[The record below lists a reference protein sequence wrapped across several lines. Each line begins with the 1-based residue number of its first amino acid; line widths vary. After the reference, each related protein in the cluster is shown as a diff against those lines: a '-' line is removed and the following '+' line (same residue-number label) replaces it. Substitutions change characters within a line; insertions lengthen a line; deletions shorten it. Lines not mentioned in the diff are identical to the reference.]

1 MSDLISPEA
10 LEADAVVPQC
20 LDNQYVSDEIFQEM
34 TRRGVD
40 YRDDEIAAARERAFR
55 TEFIRS
61 LVYSSQ
67 VVIQRAYL
75 NNSDFLYKNYQPEN
89 GQNLRAFAELIRQH
103 AIIPFLYQESS
114 FTDNLA
120 FDVRNEG
127 GIATQ
132 ALLDEVGDGVRCVRL
147 GVGDADNARAT
158 DHMATAFGAG
168 VTRLN
173 NLGSLERNA
182 MASELFADPSQLEDR
197 GGWDSFERAI
207 DNLSDYAFAKA
218 RELRRA
224 DKKMTRQD
232 IYRDCFAAGDNDRER
247 SRNVVLGRFRPSG
260 GGDRFLL
267 EMKKCVD
274 LIYNVNLPDHLKRYT
289 FTPANMPSRMAL
301 QDAPGIGFSH
311 DQVSSILTDPD
322 ALQWISQS
330 FMARTQAA
338 MNLPLLSDL
347 SVADVL
353 TIRQL
358 PEWEPFKD
366 AQARILKN
374 PLQCLDNL
382 HEFEKA
388 FDRFQRALSSWY
400 NRKYGREQTI
410 ERYSNFVS
418 LALSIGGVLVIA
430 GSHIGPVPHDLADAV
445 LPGLAV
451 SLPRKVKGYAAKL
464 MVGVYDRTQHRLDAD
479 RAYTIELMQTNEE
492 LLREDIIGLL
502 QSVTRSQQG
511 ALPGASG
518 LVADQGIQ

>member
-20 LDNQYVSDEIFQEM
+20 MDNQYVSDEIFQEM

-182 MASELFADPSQLEDR
+182 MASELFADPSQSRTEV
-197 GGWDSFERAI
+197 
-207 DNLSDYAFAKA
+207 
-218 RELRRA
+218 
-224 DKKMTRQD
+224 
-232 IYRDCFAAGDNDRER
+232 AGTH
-247 SRNVVLGRFRPSG
+247 SSG
-260 GGDRFLL
+260 
-267 EMKKCVD
+267 
-274 LIYNVNLPDHLKRYT
+274 P
-289 FTPANMPSRMAL
+289 
-301 QDAPGIGFSH
+301 
-311 DQVSSILTDPD
+311 
-322 ALQWISQS
+322 
-330 FMARTQAA
+330 
-338 MNLPLLSDL
+338 
-347 SVADVL
+347 
-353 TIRQL
+353 
-358 PEWEPFKD
+358 
-366 AQARILKN
+366 
-374 PLQCLDNL
+374 
-382 HEFEKA
+382 
-388 FDRFQRALSSWY
+388 
-400 NRKYGREQTI
+400 
-410 ERYSNFVS
+410 
-418 LALSIGGVLVIA
+418 
-430 GSHIGPVPHDLADAV
+430 
-445 LPGLAV
+445 
-451 SLPRKVKGYAAKL
+451 
-464 MVGVYDRTQHRLDAD
+464 
-479 RAYTIELMQTNEE
+479 
-492 LLREDIIGLL
+492 
-502 QSVTRSQQG
+502 
-511 ALPGASG
+511 
-518 LVADQGIQ
+518 